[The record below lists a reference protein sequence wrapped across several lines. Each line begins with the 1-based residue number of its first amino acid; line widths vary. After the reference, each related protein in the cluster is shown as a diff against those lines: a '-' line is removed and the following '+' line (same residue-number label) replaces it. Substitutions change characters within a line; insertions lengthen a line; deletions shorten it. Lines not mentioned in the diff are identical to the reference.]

1 MQASFVARPC
11 LKRFLILPLLIGLFQ
26 FLAFSQTRLDD
37 VHISQRSAAA
47 VRSIKSAGLE
57 VIKKEVNLVLVPVS
71 VVDRMQRIVVGLQ
84 RENFQVFEGRK
95 PQVIQHFSTE
105 DAPVSVGIILDT
117 SGSMH
122 DKMDRVREAVH
133 QFCDTSN
140 INDEF
145 FMITFSDAPRL
156 ASDFTQTPAEIEK
169 ELVYTYP
176 KGRTALLDAIYMGLR
191 KMKDAKYS
199 RKALLVI
206 SDGGDNHSR
215 YTERDI
221 REAVRESDVAI
232 YAIGTFDRYMPT
244 EEELLGPSLL
254 SSITEPTGG
263 EAFTITNPNEMPD
276 AAKLIGTQLRTEYV
290 LGYRPED
297 VPLDGKWHKI
307 NVKLRIPRKL
317 PYMRAHARSGYYA
330 AAE

>member
-1 MQASFVARPC
+1 MQASFDARPC
-11 LKRFLILPLLIGLFQ
+11 LKRFLILPVLIGLFQ

-71 VVDRMQRIVVGLQ
+71 VVDHMQRIVVGLQ
-84 RENFQVFEGRK
+84 RENFQVFEGKK
-95 PQVIQHFSTE
+95 PQVIQHFSTD
-105 DAPVSVGIILDT
+105 DAPISVGIILDT
-117 SGSMH
+117 SGSMR

-169 ELVYTYP
+169 ELVFTYP
-176 KGRTALLDAIYMGLR
+176 KGRTALLDAIYMGVR

-263 EAFTITNPNEMPD
+263 EAFTIANPNEMPE
-276 AAKLIGTQLRTEYV
+276 AAKLIGTQLRTEYL

-307 NVKLRIPRKL
+307 NVKLRIPKQL
-317 PYMRAHARSGYYA
+317 PYMTAHARSGYYA